1 MKNHLFKHIGS
12 QLKLKSFFVSILA
25 FCLFNCSLS
34 FAQSVPPLI
43 NYQGRLTDA
52 NGDSLTGTK
61 RLEFNVYDAVTGG
74 NIVWGIQIID
84 DVPLVDGHF
93 NVILSTDNQGRSI
106 ANAFKSKNR
115 YIAIKVGEPHT
126 DLSGVSEISPRQQ
139 ILSAPYAVQAE
150 HAVHGVPAG
159 TIIAFGGHGTPPGG
173 WLHCARA
180 AVSSEDYPALYAAI
194 GTYWGNWSNDS
205 DPRTDFN
212 LPDLIGRFLRG
223 RDYGWGRDPNMGS
236 RTASQTGGNTG
247 DAVGSVQGDATKR
260 PNNAFTTDSQ
270 GNHNH
275 VLPNWRYHN
284 RRDDSGNF
292 GHMESRQDGDEQ
304 STAYG
309 GVHMH
314 TIIGGGDS
322 ETRPKNAYVNWFI
335 KY

>member
-12 QLKLKSFFVSILA
+12 QLKLRSFFVSFFA

-52 NGDSLTGTK
+52 NGVGLTGTK
-61 RLEFNVYDAVTGG
+61 RLEFNVYDAATYG
-74 NIVWGIQIID
+74 NIVWGIRIID

-106 ANAFKSKNR
+106 ADAFNSKNR

-126 DLSGVSEISPRQQ
+126 DLSSVPEISPRQQ

-150 HAVHGVPAG
+150 RAVHGVPAG
-159 TIIAFGGHGTPPGG
+159 TIIAFGGPSAPPG
-173 WLHCARA
+173 WLHCLGHPL
-180 AVSSEDYPALYAAI
+180 SSQDYPELFAAI
-194 GTYWGNWSNDS
+194 GTSWGNGSSDS

-212 LPDLIGRFLRG
+212 LPDLVGRFLRG
-223 RDYGWGRDPNMGS
+223 RDHEWNRDPDWSS
-236 RTASQTGGNTG
+236 RTASKTGGNAG
-247 DAVGSVQGDATKR
+247 DAVGSVQDDATRR
-260 PNNAFTTDSQ
+260 PNTAFKTDTQ
-270 GNHNH
+270 GNHH
-275 VLPNWRYHN
+275 HSITSKGRWGDNWCGEQGW
-284 RRDDSGNF
+284 S
-292 GHMESRQDGDEQ
+292 QADGEKWDGAKNT
-304 STAYG
+304 SDAG
-309 GVHMH
+309 AHSH
-314 TIIGGGDS
+314 TITEGGDS